1 MLITIKYFG
10 QLTEI
15 THLNEETIEVSEK
28 KTISELLDT
37 LYRKYNTLKTKDFQ
51 VAQNQELVDE
61 NTKITGQEIA
71 LLPPFSG
78 G

>member
-10 QLTEI
+10 QIAEVTQK
-15 THLNEETIEVSEK
+15 EEESLEFSGVL
-28 KTISELLDT
+28 ISELLEHI
-37 LYRKYNTLKTKDFQ
+37 YSKYDALKNKDFQ
-51 VAQNQELVDE
+51 IAQNQELVSLE
-61 NTKITGQEIA
+61 TELSGKEIA